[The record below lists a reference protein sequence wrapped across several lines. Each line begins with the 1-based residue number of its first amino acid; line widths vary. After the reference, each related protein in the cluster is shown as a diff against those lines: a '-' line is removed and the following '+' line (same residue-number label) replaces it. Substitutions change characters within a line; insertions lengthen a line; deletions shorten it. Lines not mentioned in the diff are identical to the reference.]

1 MIIQHWFS
9 TIGGSDFMVI
19 EELRVWLENSIQQT
33 GFLYASK
40 KADDKEAL
48 RLQTKNE
55 TLKMVLRKVN
65 DHEKQFKERAGRL
78 HRCNTYIK
86 YGSGISR
93 RKKRR

>member
-40 KADDKEAL
+40 KADDKANVKLYAEKVLELDPENANGKAL
-48 RLQTKNE
+48 FEFANGK
-55 TLKMVLRKVN
+55 
-65 DHEKQFKERAGRL
+65 
-78 HRCNTYIK
+78 
-86 YGSGISR
+86 
-93 RKKRR
+93 